1 VSDELLYEVRDHVAY
16 LTLNRPKALNSISHD
31 LDVELAARW
40 DEVDADPDIWAVVLK
55 AAGDRAFCAGAD
67 ISGGTGAHASRLA
80 LGGGLTGI
88 GGPLRVLK
96 KPLIAAVHGYALGG
110 GFELAMCAD
119 IIVAADNAQFGLPEV
134 KAGIIGESGVM
145 HRAIRQLP
153 HHVALALILT
163 GERMR
168 AAEAERFGLVNEVV
182 PFEDLE
188 EATEKWAKKL
198 TAASPLAQQAAK
210 EAVLSRLG
218 GPLEIALSTKYEPI
232 EAYANTE
239 DVAEGRQAFQEK
251 RLPSWKGR

>member
-1 VSDELLYEVRDHVAY
+1 MSEELLYEVKDHVAY
-16 LTLNRPKALNSISHD
+16 LTLNRPKALNSISHE
-31 LDVELAARW
+31 LDVELAQKW
-40 DEVDADPDIWAVVLK
+40 DEIDADPDIWVAVLS

-67 ISGGTGAHASRLA
+67 ISGGTEAHASRLA

-96 KPLIAAVHGYALGG
+96 KPLVAAVHGYALGG

-153 HHVALALILT
+153 HHIAMALILT
-163 GERMR
+163 GERMK
-168 AAEAERFGLVNEVV
+168 AAEAFGYGLVNEVV
-182 PFEDLE
+182 PFEELPAA
-188 EATEKWAKKL
+188 ATRWAEKL

-210 EAVLSRLG
+210 DAVLSRVG
-218 GPLEIALSTKYEPI
+218 GPLEIALATKYEPI
-232 EAYANTE
+232 EAYANSE
-239 DVAEGRQAFQEK
+239 DVKEGRLAFQEK
-251 RLPSWKGR
+251 RAPKWSGR

>member
-1 VSDELLYEVRDHVAY
+1 MSDELLFEVRDHVAY

-31 LDVELAARW
+31 LDVELAQKW
-40 DEVDADPDIWAVVLK
+40 NEIDADPDIWVAVLS

-67 ISGGTGAHASRLA
+67 ISGGTGAHSSRLA

-88 GGPLRVLK
+88 GGPLRLLK

-119 IIVAADNAQFGLPEV
+119 VIVAADNAQFGLPEV

-153 HHVALALILT
+153 HHIAMALILT
-163 GERMR
+163 GERMP
-168 AAEAERFGLVNEVV
+168 AADAVRYGLVNEVV
-182 PFEDLE
+182 PFDELQPT
-188 EATEKWAKKL
+188 AEKWAAKL

-210 EAVLSRLG
+210 EAVLSSLG
-218 GPLEIALSTKYEPI
+218 GPLEIALATKYEPI

-239 DVAEGRQAFQEK
+239 DVKEGHLAFQEK
-251 RLPSWKGR
+251 RLPQWSGK

>member
-1 VSDELLYEVRDHVAY
+1 MSDELLYEVREHVAY

-31 LDVELAARW
+31 LDVELAQKW
-40 DEVDADPDIWAVVLK
+40 DEIDADPDIWVAVLS

-67 ISGGTGAHASRLA
+67 ISGGAGAHSSRLA

-88 GGPLRVLK
+88 GGPLRILK

-119 IIVAADNAQFGLPEV
+119 LIVAADNTQFGLPEV

-153 HHVALALILT
+153 HHIALALILT
-163 GERMR
+163 GERMP
-168 AAEAERFGLVNEVV
+168 AVDAERYGLVNEVV
-182 PFEDLE
+182 PFAELQQ
-188 EATEKWAKKL
+188 AAEKWARKL
-198 TAASPLAQQAAK
+198 TVASPLAQQAAK

-218 GPLEIALSTKYEPI
+218 GPLEIALATKYEPI
-232 EAYANTE
+232 EAYANTSDSQE
-239 DVAEGRQAFQEK
+239 SGRAFKEK
-251 RLPSWKGR
+251 RLPQWIGR